1 MLERSPLLP
10 HSKVSLLSA
19 VRDSSSSTGVELEE
33 STHVVN
39 VLPMGGGPERP
50 FSPIDP
56 NLPARGILDNSET
69 IGDSVPQ
76 EPNFSSLTSIFASPH
91 IGSNIG
97 GSLLTSPKL
106 FPQFGSNAELEVR
119 DSRPTHAELGAA
131 GASINSEELF
141 GTLPSFGS
149 DGIVAGAV
157 FSRCESITSGPA
169 TSTQLESLND
179 SGKLCNHQSNIG
191 LSFVSSTD
199 HSGIAEGEASLA
211 NPPISSN
218 GSTIVSSEIV
228 FSSGPSTSQST
239 VIDDSS
245 ACKSMSTAGIA
256 STQGQ
261 AEGRKPHRAKN
272 PIAQRNI

>member
-1 MLERSPLLP
+1 MSRKNEG
-10 HSKVSLLSA
+10 SKARNVGKKSTSSTFKGKSSVCLLSA

-106 FPQFGSNAELEVR
+106 FPQFVSNAELEVR

-179 SGKLCNHQSNIG
+179 SGKLCNHQSNI
-191 LSFVSSTD
+191 
-199 HSGIAEGEASLA
+199 
-211 NPPISSN
+211 
-218 GSTIVSSEIV
+218 
-228 FSSGPSTSQST
+228 
-239 VIDDSS
+239 IDDSS
-245 ACKSMSTAGIA
+245 ACKSMSTAGLA

-261 AEGRKPHRAKN
+261 AATGRKPHRAKN
-272 PIAQRNI
+272 PIAQRNILLLILTQITLLLIKLV